1 MPRPIDARQAETSLR
16 ELERRLGSV
25 DAQLL
30 AAEPVGLERAC
41 AEVRDASLAVADLL
55 AMVSFAGALPR
66 SAEALVLRKRIDSAA
81 QRLLDQR
88 NCLARR
94 SVVVDRTLD
103 SIMRPE
109 REATYRIPGERRA
122 FSKP

>member
-1 MPRPIDARQAETSLR
+1 MSNLLDAREAEALLH
-16 ELERRLGSV
+16 ELERRLSLV

-30 AAEPVGLERAC
+30 SAEPARLEQAC
-41 AEVRDASLAVADLL
+41 AEVRDGSFAVADLL
-55 AMVSFAGALPR
+55 AMSSAARGLPH
-66 SAEALVLRKRIDSAA
+66 SAQDAVLRKRIDSVA

-109 REATYRIPGERRA
+109 REATYRVPGARRA
-122 FSKP
+122 FGKS